1 MSARKVKSRRLVNT
15 VHSELIDHTSIGRW
29 RRQLFVVSTFVV
41 LAHGEETVDI
51 IIQVSQMHIIVASMG
66 ALCTLYIY
74 IYIHIWT
81 MGRHC
86 VKYCNICSMSL
97 YSFIIGKLLT
107 FRCFSAVSSYCAE
120 WSHLSFTLSCASEW
134 FGFWYIWTADET
146 HGPVN
151 RWPVWS
157 WQSS

>member
-74 IYIHIWT
+74 IYTHLDNGTTLCKVLQYLQHESVQLHHWQTIDISLFLCSIILLCWMIPPVLYVILCLWVVWFLIYMDSRWDTWT
-81 MGRHC
+81 SEQVTCM
-86 VKYCNICSMSL
+86 
-97 YSFIIGKLLT
+97 KL
-107 FRCFSAVSSYCAE
+107 AE
-120 WSHLSFTLSCASEW
+120 
-134 FGFWYIWTADET
+134 
-146 HGPVN
+146 
-151 RWPVWS
+151 
-157 WQSS
+157 